1 MVTRRTVRP
10 TAARSIWW
18 PGLRRGVWVQ
28 TILRVSRVACWPG
41 LLRFTRLSTNVEP
54 YLDLSGGLGAGS
66 GINPLKSTWKWILH
80 GNPHFQSIH

>member
-54 YLDLSGGLGAGS
+54 YLDLSVGLGVTSDIRDIA
-66 GINPLKSTWKWILH
+66 PMLLAASTCSAIR
-80 GNPHFQSIH
+80 PRPC